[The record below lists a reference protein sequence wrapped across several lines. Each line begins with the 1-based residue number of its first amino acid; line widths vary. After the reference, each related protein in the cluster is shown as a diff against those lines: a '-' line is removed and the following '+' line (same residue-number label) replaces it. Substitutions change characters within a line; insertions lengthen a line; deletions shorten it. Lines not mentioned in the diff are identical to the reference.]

1 MAHSEKRT
9 QSKLKAYSENTQSM
23 FREHPK
29 HTQGGH
35 ILRTLIEHSIKAH
48 SEHTQSTLRAH
59 PENTQSIL
67 SEHSVGANNGHLQ

>member
-9 QSKLKAYSENTQSM
+9 QSKLKACSENTQSM

-35 ILRTLIEHSIKAH
+35 ILRTLREHSIKT
-48 SEHTQSTLRAH
+48 TQSTFRAH

-67 SEHSVGANNGHLQ
+67 SEHSVGANNGHLH

>member
-9 QSKLKAYSENTQSM
+9 QSKLKVCSENTQSM

-35 ILRTLIEHSIKAH
+35 ILRTLIEHDN
-48 SEHTQSTLRAH
+48 QSTLRAH

-67 SEHSVGANNGHLQ
+67 SEHSVGANNGHLH

>member
-35 ILRTLIEHSIKAH
+35 ILRTLN
-48 SEHTQSTLRAH
+48 QSTLRAH

-67 SEHSVGANNGHLQ
+67 SEHSVGANNGHLH